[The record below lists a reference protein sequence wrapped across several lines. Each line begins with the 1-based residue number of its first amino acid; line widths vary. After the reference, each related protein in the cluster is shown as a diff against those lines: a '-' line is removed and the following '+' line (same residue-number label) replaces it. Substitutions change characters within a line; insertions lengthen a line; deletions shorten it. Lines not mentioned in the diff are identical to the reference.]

1 MFGEE
6 SIVISYNDYICEK
19 NILIL
24 NNSSLSQDEIFD
36 MVKPK
41 DPFKITL
48 QDLVNSCQGDTVSS
62 ILIDLNGFWT
72 YENREVL
79 VTNDGDS
86 NVTGDM
92 DDTWTWVWVLKI

>member
-1 MFGEE
+1 
-6 SIVISYNDYICEK
+6 
-19 NILIL
+19 
-24 NNSSLSQDEIFD
+24 

-79 VTNDGDS
+79 VTNDSDS
-86 NVTGDM
+86 
-92 DDTWTWVWVLKI
+92 